1 MRPRLIT
8 FVFITVLVL
17 AGACCEK
24 KDFRKARR
32 IDTVEAYR
40 EYLKEYPEGDYTDKA
55 QKRIRE
61 LTFRKAMAR
70 RSIRDLQSFLEKY
83 PDSEHTEDIRL
94 LIRSFLKGKVNNL
107 SDRELENVR
116 LNVKTSMG
124 SFKIKLFPKAAPKN
138 ARNLVLLAASDF
150 YKGLKVDMAKPGEMI
165 LLGDLIG
172 DRLGGPGYFV
182 PFEKNDKK
190 HKKGTVSIYHLP
202 VDKNTGGSQFFV
214 TLRRM
219 PAMDGRF
226 TVVGEVVQ
234 GLETV
239 ERISRVKTTRGKRG
253 PKPAKPIK
261 IEDVVVEGIDLVSR
275 TGKGPE
281 GADTRPPETGGGG

>member
-1 MRPRLIT
+1 MRQRLII
-8 FVFITVLVL
+8 FAFITVLVL
-17 AGACCEK
+17 AGGCSEK

-40 EYLKEYPEGDYTDKA
+40 EYLREHPEGDYTDKA
-55 QKRIRE
+55 QERIRE

-70 RSIRDLQSFLEKY
+70 RSIRDLQSFLEEY

-94 LIRSFLKGKVNNL
+94 LIRSFLKGRVNNL
-107 SDRELENVR
+107 SDRELESAR

-138 ARNLVLLAASDF
+138 SRNLVLLAASDF

-172 DRLGGPGYFV
+172 DRLGGPGYFM
-182 PFEKNDKK
+182 PFEENDKK
-190 HKKGTVSIYHLP
+190 HQRGTVSMYHLP
-202 VDKNTGGSQFFV
+202 VDKDTGGSQFFV

-219 PAMDGRF
+219 PAMDGKF

-239 ERISRVKTTRGKRG
+239 ERISRVKTSPGKRG
-253 PKPAKPIK
+253 PKPEEPVK
-261 IEDVVVEGIDLVSR
+261 IEDVAVEGIDLI
-275 TGKGPE
+275 P
-281 GADTRPPETGGGG
+281 DTRKGLEVENKGSPETGGGG